1 MKKKTI
7 NFVHLM
13 IKEYDDV
20 LSKNKKKFYNKYME
34 ALEFDRQFQ
43 LQELLNKTRNNES
56 DVVNIKSM
64 HVVKKFETISWKKG
78 KAFTIYLITIYYL
91 LLLRYHVCFF
101 YFLVCQSSDFW
112 FWDDKKHSYTLK
124 KYHYPVIRAW

>member
-43 LQELLNKTRNNES
+43 LQELLNTTRNNES

-64 HVVKKFETISWKKG
+64 HVVKKFETIS
-78 KAFTIYLITIYYL
+78 
-91 LLLRYHVCFF
+91 
-101 YFLVCQSSDFW
+101 
-112 FWDDKKHSYTLK
+112 
-124 KYHYPVIRAW
+124 

>member
-13 IKEYDDV
+13 IKEYDHV

-64 HVVKKFETISWKKG
+64 HVVKKFETIS
-78 KAFTIYLITIYYL
+78 
-91 LLLRYHVCFF
+91 
-101 YFLVCQSSDFW
+101 
-112 FWDDKKHSYTLK
+112 
-124 KYHYPVIRAW
+124 

>member
-43 LQELLNKTRNNES
+43 IRELEKKN
-56 DVVNIKSM
+56 VIKELD
-64 HVVKKFETISWKKG
+64 VVKKKYMHVFKKF
-78 KAFTIYLITIYYL
+78 KSHF
-91 LLLRYHVCFF
+91 
-101 YFLVCQSSDFW
+101 
-112 FWDDKKHSYTLK
+112 
-124 KYHYPVIRAW
+124 

>member
-64 HVVKKFETISWKKG
+64 HVVKKFETIS
-78 KAFTIYLITIYYL
+78 
-91 LLLRYHVCFF
+91 
-101 YFLVCQSSDFW
+101 
-112 FWDDKKHSYTLK
+112 
-124 KYHYPVIRAW
+124 